1 MDLGRTTMK
10 AIKVLLTLHVRYYS
24 SYAVD
29 GIIQNTGN
37 MYHSAN
43 DHFPWWIVDLR
54 EMRAVHQIQ
63 IFTRQDCCY
72 DRLHSLEVRIG
83 STLRTDDKTKSSSKK
98 SQQYTE
104 GWIEFKSK
112 RKAKWVTMMLN
123 SNKVG
128 GKKKDACYD
137 ELWNIKYLPRFK
149 WAFLHQRLEY
159 ERESYR
165 QRMNAAISQVRQ
177 ETDHFVKVSETSE
190 KKRKKEKKEQ
200 LKDKTSENAGESVD
214 AAVPTNK
221 VDIKSGFVFKQR
233 NTDSEIIKKKD
244 KKQKD
249 AIFKKRIAER
259 KKLKEKRKLKKLKN
273 KKPDED
279 FLGSVF
285 VGSSQ

>member
-1 MDLGRTTMK
+1 MEDIVTEKDTTSATDK
-10 AIKVLLTLHVRYYS
+10 KRKP
-24 SYAVD
+24 
-29 GIIQNTGN
+29 GIIYLSTIPTGFHPTKIRS
-37 MYHSAN
+37 Y
-43 DHFPWWIVDLR
+43 
-54 EMRAVHQIQ
+54 
-63 IFTRQDCCY
+63 FTEFG
-72 DRLHSLEVRIG
+72 EVGRMFLQT
-83 STLRTDDKTKSSSKK
+83 SNDDKTKSSSKK

-190 KKRKKEKKEQ
+190 KKRKKEKKEK
-200 LKDKTSENAGESVD
+200 LKDKTTEKPGESVD
-214 AAVPTNK
+214 AAVPANT

-233 NTDSEIIKKKD
+233 NTDSEIVKKKD

-249 AIFKKRIAER
+249 AIFKKRIAKR
-259 KKLKEKRKLKKLKN
+259 KKLKEKRKLEKLKN